1 MKLFTLLMICLSLSL
16 TACSK
21 DNGKDSKKPCE
32 APHCQNDNG
41 NDDNGNTGDTGGD
54 KNGTNDTGNDDNGG
68 NNNDDTADNKENLLQ
83 QISAIDP
90 YSNPIALTDK
100 DTLISD
106 THLLFGEKHDEPV
119 DIAEGEKVND
129 VLNRLTGK

>member
-21 DNGKDSKKPCE
+21 NNHSKTPCQGS
-32 APHCQNDNG
+32 HCQTDDATNNGDGNGNNGNGG
-41 NDDNGNTGDTGGD
+41 NDDGQ
-54 KNGTNDTGNDDNGG
+54 
-68 NNNDDTADNKENLLQ
+68 ANLLK

-90 YSNPIALTDK
+90 NAAPVALVDK

-106 THLLFGEKHDEPV
+106 TRSLFGEPNNESV
-119 DIAEGEKVND
+119 DIATDEKLSD
-129 VLNRLTGK
+129 ILNRLGGK

>member
-21 DNGKDSKKPCE
+21 NNHSKTPCQGS
-32 APHCQNDNG
+32 HCQTDNTTDNENGNNENGG
-41 NDDNGNTGDTGGD
+41 NDDGQ
-54 KNGTNDTGNDDNGG
+54 
-68 NNNDDTADNKENLLQ
+68 ANLLK

-90 YSNPIALTDK
+90 NAAPVALVDK

-106 THLLFGEKHDEPV
+106 TRSLFGQLNDESV
-119 DIAEGEKVND
+119 DIATDEKLSD
-129 VLNRLTGK
+129 ILNRLGDK